1 LGLNY
6 YLGLTSFWFWI
17 IIIFGYGKFIVL
29 NLYHRYKRLSE
40 MPDPMISLLVGLAL
54 LGIGIFFFW
63 PNGGLIGLWSR
74 VHRVSSRV
82 LHEDALK
89 HIHRTERYGHP
100 ASIHSVA
107 GALEVS
113 TGQAAE
119 ILASLEKKELI
130 FRDGADIRLTPSGRE
145 YALRIIRA
153 HRLYERYL
161 AEETGYVESEWHD
174 QAEQYEHRLT
184 PEAANALSV
193 LLGHPTHD
201 PHGDPIPTAD
211 GEMVL
216 HGGQPMTSAV
226 LNQTHLIVHIE
237 DEPNTIYAQLVAEG
251 LYPGMEVILTE
262 KTSQLVRFWANG
274 DEHVLAPIVAANI
287 SVLPISQEAHVE
299 INPGE
304 SLDTLKPGESA
315 RIVQLSPRLRGSERR
330 RMMDLGILPGTS
342 VQAEMISPTG
352 DPTAYRIRGALI
364 ALREEQANM
373 ILIDRQKEVEA

>member
-1 LGLNY
+1 
-6 YLGLTSFWFWI
+6 
-17 IIIFGYGKFIVL
+17 
-29 NLYHRYKRLSE
+29 
-40 MPDPMISLLVGLAL
+40 
-54 LGIGIFFFW
+54 
-63 PNGGLIGLWSR
+63 
-74 VHRVSSRV
+74 
-82 LHEDALK
+82 
-89 HIHRTERYGHP
+89 
-100 ASIHSVA
+100 
-107 GALEVS
+107 
-113 TGQAAE
+113 
-119 ILASLEKKELI
+119 
-130 FRDGADIRLTPSGRE
+130 
-145 YALRIIRA
+145 
-153 HRLYERYL
+153 
-161 AEETGYVESEWHD
+161 
-174 QAEQYEHRLT
+174 
-184 PEAANALSV
+184 
-193 LLGHPTHD
+193 
-201 PHGDPIPTAD
+201 
-211 GEMVL
+211 
-216 HGGQPMTSAV
+216 MTSAV